1 MILLGNKQNSLI
13 LLGLFSFSRME
24 IPVYN
29 LGECT
34 PWGGNSCSSGNLDA
48 MMYQSINTRSLNYS
62 CYDCQEAHHYTALS
76 GNYEMC
82 NHSIISKE
90 SAQSVIPEIVTKL

>member
-34 PWGGNSCSSGNLDA
+34 PWALTPHYMTWAKFTEIWCMTVISKLSLIFSYFLSSDISGVQPRLPLT
-48 MMYQSINTRSLNYS
+48 SIN
-62 CYDCQEAHHYTALS
+62 ALRLL
-76 GNYEMC
+76 
-82 NHSIISKE
+82 
-90 SAQSVIPEIVTKL
+90 TL

>member
-13 LLGLFSFSRME
+13 LLGFFSFSRME

-34 PWGGNSCSSGNLDA
+34 PWGVYLIVMKKLAASRFSNMTTPKA
-48 MMYQSINTRSLNYS
+48 NTWGKTQL
-62 CYDCQEAHHYTALS
+62 
-76 GNYEMC
+76 
-82 NHSIISKE
+82 
-90 SAQSVIPEIVTKL
+90 